1 MSEPVAA
8 IDCGTNSIRLL
19 VATVNDQG
27 QLVDLDRR
35 MIVIRLGEGVDKTG
49 MISPAALDRA
59 FAACDEFADV
69 LARLGAQRVRFVA
82 TSASRDA
89 SNRQDFV
96 DGVKARIG
104 VEPEVISGH
113 EEAALSFAGATQ
125 GLHPLPP
132 SPYIVIDIGGGST
145 EFVLGTDQPEASMS
159 VDMGCVRLTE
169 RLLVSDPPTREEIDQ
184 ASEFVDSLIAQARTA
199 VDWSGAAT
207 LIGLA
212 GSVTTVAAIAL
223 ELDEYDSERIH
234 GSRISAE
241 QVHDVTARLLAMT
254 RSERAELGVMHR
266 GRVDVIGGG
275 ALVLDRIMHAIQKP
289 EVLVSEHDILDGIA
303 LSLR

>member
-1 MSEPVAA
+1 VFEPVAA

-19 VATVNDQG
+19 VATVDDQG

-59 FAACDEFADV
+59 FAACDEFADAV
-69 LARLGAQRVRFVA
+69 ARLGAQRVRFVA

-104 VEPEVISGH
+104 VEPEVISGD

-125 GLHPLPP
+125 GLHPLPT
-132 SPYIVIDIGGGST
+132 SPYVVIDIGGGST
-145 EFVLGTDQPEASMS
+145 EFVLGTDQPEASIS

-169 RLLVSDPPTREEIDQ
+169 RLLVSDPPTGEEIGQ
-184 ASEFVDSLIAQARTA
+184 ASEFVDSLIARARTA

-223 ELDEYDSERIH
+223 GLDEYDSERIH
-234 GSRISAE
+234 GSRISAA
-241 QVHDVTARLLAMT
+241 QVHDVTSRLLAMT
-254 RSERAELGVMHR
+254 RSQRAELGVMHP

-275 ALVLDRIMHAIQKP
+275 ALVLDRIMHAMHMP

-303 LSLR
+303 LSLL

>member
-19 VATVNDQG
+19 VAAVNDQG

-96 DGVKARIG
+96 DGVKARMG

-125 GLHPLPP
+125 GLLPLPP
-132 SPYIVIDIGGGST
+132 SPYIVIDIGGGDVDFANVAPLTSYIT
-145 EFVLGTDQPEASMS
+145 PTFGGVGPMTIACLLENLVEAK
-159 VDMGCVRLTE
+159 
-169 RLLVSDPPTREEIDQ
+169 I
-184 ASEFVDSLIAQARTA
+184 
-199 VDWSGAAT
+199 
-207 LIGLA
+207 
-212 GSVTTVAAIAL
+212 
-223 ELDEYDSERIH
+223 
-234 GSRISAE
+234 
-241 QVHDVTARLLAMT
+241 
-254 RSERAELGVMHR
+254 
-266 GRVDVIGGG
+266 
-275 ALVLDRIMHAIQKP
+275 
-289 EVLVSEHDILDGIA
+289 
-303 LSLR
+303 